1 MLLLAYGCVN
11 PSRYIRGRA
20 NDAADPFR
28 ANLSVGSGI
37 HLNVNATRAA
47 ALGAGRCEVTRI
59 GIRRGQWGAW
69 RESRWDI
76 NPILP
81 LLGDTRI
88 QKCYFGYVDGS
99 TNRRRIS
106 FAESFPTSMGDRTRG
121 AFEVSANLHLLL
133 PGAEVGFDA
142 AEVLDFALGLLGVDL
157 MNDDVRDPFEQLLS
171 PAAPDRLKG
180 VQKLAYSTDD
190 HAVNALVVALCDA
203 EPLVRI
209 EALRTIMFR
218 RETAIMPAIAIVL
231 DDPNLAVRTQAAAAM
246 SHLAGVPF
254 REDDPV
260 GQARTWWAKKGKKRF
275 TAAPAEYKT
284 EK

>member
-1 MLLLAYGCVN
+1 MLLLACGCVG
-11 PSRYIRGRA
+11 PLRYVRDRA

-59 GIRRGQWGAW
+59 GIRRGQGGAW

-88 QKCYFGYVDGS
+88 HKCYFGYIDGS
-99 TNRRRIS
+99 TNRRRIG
-106 FAESFPTSMGDRTRG
+106 FVESFPTSMGDRTRG
-121 AFEVSANLHLLL
+121 ALEVSGNVHLLL
-133 PGAEVGFDA
+133 PGAEIGFDA

-171 PAAPDRLKG
+171 PRVPDRQRG
-180 VQKLAYSTDD
+180 VQKLAYSAADRATD
-190 HAVNALVVALCDA
+190 ALIVALCDA
-203 EPLVRI
+203 DPMVRI
-209 EALRTIMFR
+209 EALRAMMFR
-218 RETAIMPAIAIVL
+218 EEAAAMPAIAIVL

-254 REDDPV
+254 RKYDPV
-260 GQARTWWAKKGKKRF
+260 GQARTWWMKEGKKRF
-275 TAAPAEYKT
+275 AAAPAEEKT